1 MQSLNNKVDELCA
14 RTKFISDYRNASVL
28 CFTET
33 WLKPD
38 TPNTHVEPDGFTV
51 YRGDR
56 TVDSGKE
63 LGTGGVCLFVNNRWC
78 NNVTVKDIKCTPKL
92 ELLVVSCRPYYL
104 PREIPCILFVIVY
117 LPEGHHTPPEDI
129 IIDTVSN
136 LQKDKPEA
144 AIIVLGDFNQEQ
156 FNIHCFTQYVNCN
169 TRQDRKID
177 LCFCNIKVAYN
188 KCYKKDPLGISDHN
202 NILLLLTYLC
212 KLKKNR

>member
-1 MQSLNNKVDELCA
+1 MHVLEDVATNFTFLLYFSEMCSHLIKKVDELCA

-104 PREIPCILFVIVY
+104 PREIPCIIFVIVY
-117 LPEGHHTPPEDI
+117 LPEGHHTASEDI

-136 LQKDKPEA
+136 LQKD
-144 AIIVLGDFNQEQ
+144 
-156 FNIHCFTQYVNCN
+156 
-169 TRQDRKID
+169 R
-177 LCFCNIKVAYN
+177 
-188 KCYKKDPLGISDHN
+188 
-202 NILLLLTYLC
+202 
-212 KLKKNR
+212 